1 MIIHKTCDEN
11 FYVKCQPLPKPTK
24 TMTMLSIFNN
34 KVPLNNRKWT
44 GVTVTVLSAVIV
56 LQLQYWH
63 KNFINVLL
71 NVD

>member
-1 MIIHKTCDEN
+1 
-11 FYVKCQPLPKPTK
+11 
-24 TMTMLSIFNN
+24 MTMLSIFNN